1 MGAAPQVRGANT
13 AWVQI
18 REGRGGLLIIFGE
31 ARRAGN
37 GAPPYHGYLIVRA
50 ILKITFSTHEGATA
64 GTGTPRRPV

>member
-37 GAPPYHGYLIVRA
+37 GAPP
-50 ILKITFSTHEGATA
+50 
-64 GTGTPRRPV
+64 